1 MPARRCGVVV
11 MLRRRNLSP
20 ARVVRL
26 LAGGVAGFV
35 GLAVLLY
42 FTSAHF
48 QAGTSDGATVI
59 LEGQALAS
67 GHVLLHGWVLTVSS
81 YWTSSAVFDGLA
93 ILLGGLRAGLLYATP
108 AVAGAVAVAVGALL
122 AREGRRG
129 WAGFAGAVAVV
140 ALLAF
145 SAPALSF
152 FFVGRGFHVSTA
164 GYALLAFIALRRVKF
179 GWGWALA
186 VLMLSAGMLG
196 DLLMVAYG
204 VVPLA
209 IAGCVAMARE
219 RRLRAGMV
227 EFTAAVASVVL
238 TWVTHLALAAF
249 GAFTTSTPRP
259 VIRSSQMI
267 TNLGHVPVYV
277 ASLFGLTDSV
287 VTSGGVFGQL
297 RNVHGLG
304 IVNSAAALC
313 VLACVVF
320 ALVSLVVGLAGRS
333 PRGRLVDGEPGPWR
347 LDNTLVIAVL
357 CAAVPFVFFA
367 GRDGAGIRYLTV
379 CVVFASVLAGRMIAR
394 AGTSLRT
401 ARSIRAFA
409 LAGAVLALGM
419 VASFGYAMSGP
430 QLSNSVTRLAAWLE
444 TDGLHEGIGGY
455 WVASITTVE
464 TGGAVTV
471 RPVLAGNGGQI
482 ERQLKLSSAGW
493 YEGSH
498 FRFLVLGAP
507 IGYGGIREVVTTW
520 GRPEHVEV
528 IGPYR
533 VLVWSHRLAWP
544 PPHRGPPAIQALPS

>member
-1 MPARRCGVVV
+1 
-11 MLRRRNLSP
+11 
-20 ARVVRL
+20 
-26 LAGGVAGFV
+26 VAGFV

-59 LEGQALAS
+59 LEGQALAG
-67 GHVLLHGWVLTVSS
+67 GHVLLHGWNLTFAS
-81 YWTSSAVFDGLA
+81 YWTSSAVFDGFA

-108 AVAGAVAVAVGALL
+108 AVAGAVAVAVGVLL

-129 WAGFAGAVAVV
+129 WAGFAGGVAVV

-145 SAPALSF
+145 SGPALSF
-152 FFVGRGFHVSTA
+152 FFVGRGFHVSTSC
-164 GYALLAFIALRRVKF
+164 YALLAFIALRRAKF

-186 VLMLSAGMLG
+186 VLMLCAGMLG

-209 IAGCVAMARE
+209 IAGFVAMARE

-227 EFTAAVASVVL
+227 ELTAAAGSVVL

-249 GAFTTSTPRP
+249 GAFTTSTARS
-259 VIRSSQMI
+259 VVRSSQML

-277 ASLFGLTDSV
+277 ASLLGLTGTV
-287 VTSGGVFGQL
+287 VTSGGVPGQL
-297 RNVHGLG
+297 RNIHGLG
-304 IVNSAAALC
+304 IVNAAAALC
-313 VLACVVF
+313 VLASVAF
-320 ALVSLVVGLAGRS
+320 ALASLVVGLAGRS
-333 PRGRLVDGEPGPWR
+333 PQGLLVDGEPGPWR

-367 GRDGAGIRYLTV
+367 GPDGAGVRYLTV
-379 CVVFASVLAGRMIAR
+379 CVVFAVVLAGRVIAR
-394 AGTSLRT
+394 AGTRLRT

-409 LAGAVLALGM
+409 LTGAVLALGL
-419 VASFGYAMSGP
+419 VANFGYAMSGP
-430 QLSNSVTRLAAWLE
+430 QLSNPVAGLAAWLK

-455 WVASITTVE
+455 WVASIITVE

-471 RPVLAGNGGQI
+471 RPVVAGSGGQI
-482 ERQLKLSSAGW
+482 ERQLNLSSAGW

-498 FRFLVLGAP
+498 FRFLVFAPP
-507 IGYGGIREVVTTW
+507 IGNGSIREAITAW

-533 VLVWSHRLAWP
+533 VLVWSHRLTWP
-544 PPHRGPPAIQALPS
+544 PPHRGPPANQALPS